1 MLNGLFFQE
10 NLQSTILSN
19 VFIFFFKEILGFKS
33 FKPRKLFHYTFSL
46 EMCSGMNKNDHEGET
61 KNLNSIIFLWKVY
74 LKVQNTTSDP
84 EEHTLLRSYKV

>member
-1 MLNGLFFQE
+1 MVYFFKKICKALFYQM
-10 NLQSTILSN
+10 S
-19 VFIFFFKEILGFKS
+19 FFFFFEEISGFKC
-33 FKPRKLFHYTFSL
+33 FKPYKLFHYTVSF

-61 KNLNSIIFLWKVY
+61 KNLNFIIFLWKVY